1 MTTPTSSSSF
11 SLSVQPVDRDGQQ
24 VSATLSGRLDMDTAG
39 SAWRGLRDKLRS
51 ADLRFLRLDVSGM
64 QYVDSAGLALLDEL
78 RRDLRNR
85 GGGLE
90 LIGLSREDASKLQ
103 NFAELV
109 PAPPALAA
117 RPAFLER
124 FGVFVLSVFQGAR
137 ELVGFAGSFTAGFA
151 QALRRPGSVRW
162 RDVAL
167 ICEAVGANAAPI
179 IILIGFLM
187 GLIISFQS
195 AMPLR
200 MFGAEIYVARLLGL
214 SMLRELGP
222 LVTAIIL
229 AGRSGASFAAELGTM
244 KINQELDAL
253 NTMGLDPM
261 RFLVVPRM
269 IAAMLMTPLL
279 TLVFNL
285 FSLVGGGVVMLSLGY
300 PLVTYISQ
308 VTMSVDVGDLLNG
321 LFKSFVFS
329 ILVGWIG
336 CVRGLQTGQGAWA
349 VGAAATS
356 AVVSGI
362 ILIAVMDG
370 IFAVFFYVFNY

>member
-1 MTTPTSSSSF
+1 M
-11 SLSVQPVDRDGQQ
+11 QPVDPAKQQ
-24 VSATLSGRLDMDTAG
+24 VSATLSGRLDMNTAG
-39 SAWRGLRDKLRS
+39 AVWRSLQDGLRT
-51 ADLRFLRLDVSGM
+51 AGPHFLRLDVSKVEFM
-64 QYVDSAGLALLDEL
+64 DSAGLALLDEL
-78 RRDLRNR
+78 RQDLQLKA
-85 GGGLE
+85 GALE
-90 LIGLSREDASKLQ
+90 LIGLRPEHARKLQ
-103 NFAELV
+103 RFADLA
-109 PAPPALAA
+109 PAKPVMAV
-117 RPAFLER
+117 RPGFLER
-124 FGVFVLSVFQGAR
+124 FGQYALNVFHDTR
-137 ELVGFAGSFTAGFA
+137 ELVGFVGSFTVGFA
-151 QALRRPGSVRW
+151 QAVRRPGSIRW

-167 ICEAVGANAAPI
+167 TCEAVGANAVPI
-179 IILIGFLM
+179 ITLIGFIM
-187 GLIISFQS
+187 GLIICFQS

-285 FSLVGGGVVMLSLGY
+285 FSLVGGAVVMLSLGY
-300 PLVTYISQ
+300 PLVTYVSQ
-308 VTMSVDVGDLLNG
+308 VTMSVGVGDLLNG

-349 VGAAATS
+349 VGAATTS

-362 ILIAVMDG
+362 ILIALMDG
-370 IFAVFFYVFNY
+370 VFAVFFYVFNY